1 MADISRIKA
10 IKIGLASP
18 DDIRAWSFGEVK
30 KPETINYRT
39 FKPERDGL
47 FCERIFGPTRDWE
60 CSCGRYK
67 RVKNKGI
74 RCERCGV
81 EVTRAR
87 VRRERMGHIE
97 LAAPVC
103 HLWYLKGQPPSPLGL
118 LLDISPRQ
126 LEKVIYFTNY
136 MVIDIDR
143 AGIEQNLGD
152 LQRMVEEAKRNFDA
166 EIERV
171 FLELDARL
179 ERELKEGADT
189 LTEQQIAERVR
200 MYESRKESE
209 RRERARLLEE
219 MEKAIERLAKLQR
232 YELLDESSWQAI
244 EQLLITGARRL
255 QRDLR
260 PLVRVGQGAEAIRE
274 LLREI
279 DLEKLDRELR
289 EEISKTQG
297 TRRARAIKRLEIV
310 EAFKNSKTRP
320 EWMILDAVPVLPPE
334 LRPMVQLDGG
344 RFATSD
350 LNDLYRR
357 IVNRNNRLRKI
368 MEIRA
373 PKSILNSEKRL
384 LQEAV
389 DALID
394 NTKRSKPVTGTG
406 GRPLKSLSDMLKG
419 KEGRFRKNL
428 LGKRVDYSGRSVIVV
443 GPTLQL
449 HQCGLP
455 KEMALELFKPFVMQ
469 RLIRDQLANN
479 VKNAKNAIDR
489 QLPEV
494 WKALESVIREHP
506 VLLNRA
512 PTLHRLGIQAFE
524 PVLVEGKAIQLH
536 PLVCHAYNADFD
548 GDQMAVH
555 VPLSFPAQAEAR
567 TLMLSTHNLF
577 KPADGSPVV
586 SPLQD
591 IVLGAYYLTMSDPQR
606 QQEVRYRFA
615 NPEEARLAFERGDAR
630 LHEPIEVRLVR
641 PNAQDPEFVQTTIGR
656 LMFHEIMPDE
666 LRYHPDWLNVVYN
679 KKMLSAVI
687 RAVYQT
693 CGHARTVRFLDDLKA
708 LGFEWGL
715 RGGITFALTDMAI
728 PAQRDAILQKA
739 AEEARRID
747 ELYDRGELTQDEKR
761 QRKIQ
766 LWQRVYDEV
775 SKVMLQEL
783 RDDNPLFIITDSG
796 ARGSTKQLA
805 QLVGMRGLMM
815 GGFDFRSGGE
825 RLVEELPVQ
834 HNFQEGLTTLEYF
847 VSGYGARRGLASTAL
862 LTANAGYL
870 TRRMCDVAQ
879 DVVIREHDCGT
890 PEGIVVS
897 RIEREGDLIETLFQR
912 IRGRTARRDLRHP
925 ITGEPLVAEN
935 EIIPEAVATELDALA
950 QATERFTQTLREL
963 SGKDEFELFTPT
975 DDEPLRDPI
984 TGETLLEPYDMLTQE
999 VMDRLHARRDEIR
1012 TMWLQAGY
1020 EWVEHDRV
1028 GVPIRSPLTCNT
1040 RQGVCAKCYGLDM
1053 GTLRPVELGT
1063 AVGIIAA
1070 ESIGEPG
1077 TQLTMRVFHASGVA
1091 GSGQV
1096 IASFKMKAVERSFEP
1111 VDAKVD
1117 QLKGRV
1123 PERTLFD
1130 PHTKKVLATAGRA
1143 IDERSA
1149 KEIEE
1154 LARRV
1159 AEFVRMCRKVE
1170 SCELGKAFREDV
1182 RHPFTG
1188 KQILLPS
1195 DEDLLLIEQRLHS
1208 AINELRVSF
1217 TASGFSWNTPQIYR
1231 DKIKDDQKTREFV
1244 PFISDVREIIA
1255 QGVGS
1260 VYEKDKELV
1269 SPIGDKKVLL
1279 RKGDKIDIKKLKE
1292 LHNLRQKVIAH
1303 LQREKCSIVEYPVA
1317 VRSESK
1323 KDEEEAQTLD
1333 LSKDQKHVLLKVA
1346 ANQLG
1351 KPVPVLATDEPSDGE
1366 DKIEKRTRD
1375 SLRRLN
1381 KLQEPPNSGI
1391 NRVEELFEARKPKG
1405 EAITVDYAG
1414 EVVDVVRSVGRW
1426 VVIKA
1431 TLPVGDLLVGKMS
1444 LQTIEDARGNPIVSE
1459 MDEIRAAHL
1468 TRLHEAGVQEVT
1480 VLDAVLV
1487 PPQGS
1492 LEVVKGDT
1500 VLAGDRL
1507 TPGPLNPHELLRLRG
1522 VRGVQEYLIREI
1534 QAVYKAQGVDID
1546 DKHLEVIIRQMLR
1559 KRRVIDPGDA
1569 YFLPGQTVD
1578 RFVFEDANRK
1588 VIAEGGRPATAE
1600 WVLLGVSEA
1609 AQQTE
1614 SFLSAASFQRTV
1626 KALTEAAV
1634 RGKVDELVGLKEN
1647 VIIGRL
1653 IPAGTGYVKPR
1664 FEPKFEW
1671 GARADEAAAV
1681 VETREPTLGTL
1692 FEEELAADDGEAQA
1706 TDGGAPNTESTLRL
1720 ADSSPDAP
1728 ALELTLRPAAGEADA
1743 PDPTDGDAPALEITL
1758 RPAAGEADAPDP
1770 TDGDRASPK
1779 TKRERKQ

>member
-10 IKIGLASP
+10 LKIGLASP
-18 DDIRAWSFGEVK
+18 DDIRAWSYGEVK

-152 LQRMVEEAKRNFDA
+152 LQRMVDEAKRNFDA

-179 ERELKEGADT
+179 ERELEQGRDT

-219 MEKAIERLAKLQR
+219 MEKAIERLAKLQQ
-232 YELLDESSWQAI
+232 YELLDEGSWQAI
-244 EQLLITGARRL
+244 EHLLITGARKL

-274 LLREI
+274 LLKEV

-394 NTKRSKPVTGTG
+394 NTKRSKPVTGSG

-494 WKALESVIREHP
+494 WKALESVIKEHP

-591 IVLGAYYLTMSDPQR
+591 IVLGAYYLTMNDPQR

-630 LHEPIEVRLVR
+630 LHEPVEVRLVR
-641 PNAQDPEFVQTTIGR
+641 PSVQQSQQKPTTADELAHDDSTETRDTQIPQPEFVQTTIGR
-656 LMFHEIMPDE
+656 LMFQEIMPDE
-666 LRYHPDWLNVVYN
+666 LRYDPEWLNVVYN

-728 PAQRDAILQKA
+728 PAQRDEILQRA
-739 AEEARRID
+739 VEDARKID

-761 QRKIQ
+761 QRKIEV
-766 LWQRVYDEV
+766 WQRTYDDV
-775 SKVMLQEL
+775 SKVMMQEL

-897 RIEREGDLIETLFQR
+897 GIEREGDLIEPLFQR

-935 EIIPEAVATELDALA
+935 EIIPEAIAADIDALA

-963 SGKDEFELFTPT
+963 SGKDEGELFTPT
-975 DDEPLRDPI
+975 DDQPLRDPI

-1012 TMWLQAGY
+1012 TLWLQAGY

-1077 TQLTMRVFHASGVA
+1077 TQLTMRVFHTGGVA
-1091 GSGQV
+1091 GAGQQ
-1096 IASFKMKAVERSFEP
+1096 IAGFKV
-1111 VDAKVD
+1111 
-1117 QLKGRV
+1117 G
-1123 PERTLFD
+1123 
-1130 PHTKKVLATAGRA
+1130 AGRA
-1143 IDERSA
+1143 LTATELEERGA
-1149 KEIEE
+1149 VQE
-1154 LARRV
+1154 
-1159 AEFVRMCRKVE
+1159 
-1170 SCELGKAFREDV
+1170 
-1182 RHPFTG
+1182 
-1188 KQILLPS
+1188 
-1195 DEDLLLIEQRLHS
+1195 
-1208 AINELRVSF
+1208 AI
-1217 TASGFSWNTPQIYR
+1217 
-1231 DKIKDDQKTREFV
+1231 
-1244 PFISDVREIIA
+1244 
-1255 QGVGS
+1255 
-1260 VYEKDKELV
+1260 
-1269 SPIGDKKVLL
+1269 
-1279 RKGDKIDIKKLKE
+1279 
-1292 LHNLRQKVIAH
+1292 
-1303 LQREKCSIVEYPVA
+1303 
-1317 VRSESK
+1317 
-1323 KDEEEAQTLD
+1323 D
-1333 LSKDQKHVLLKVA
+1333 LSKDQKMVLLKVA

-1351 KPVPVLATDEPSDGE
+1351 KPVPVLATEEPSEGE
-1366 DKIEKRTRD
+1366 EKLEKRTRD
-1375 SLRRLN
+1375 SLRRLA

-1444 LQTIEDARGNPIVSE
+1444 LQTIEDPRTGNPIVSE

-1468 TRLHEAGVQEVT
+1468 TRLMEAGVESVT

-1559 KRRVIDPGDA
+1559 KRRVIDPGDT

-1588 VIAEGGRPATAE
+1588 VIAEDGRPATAE
-1600 WVLLGVSEA
+1600 WVLLGVSDA

-1681 VETREPTLGTL
+1681 VETREPTLETL
-1692 FEEELAADDGEAQA
+1692 FKEELAADDGEAQA
-1706 TDGGAPNTESTLRL
+1706 TDGDMPNTEITLHL
-1720 ADSSPDAP
+1720 AESSP
-1728 ALELTLRPAAGEADA
+1728 
-1743 PDPTDGDAPALEITL
+1743 DAPALEITL
-1758 RPAAGEADAPDP
+1758 RPAAGEADAPATEAA
-1770 TDGDRASPK
+1770 TDGAETQAEADGGSASKP
-1779 TKRERKQ
+1779 KRERKQRGL

>member
-10 IKIGLASP
+10 LKIGLASP

-152 LQRMVEEAKRNFDA
+152 LQRLVEEEKRNFDA

-171 FLELDARL
+171 FKELDARL
-179 ERELKEGADT
+179 ERELEQNRDT
-189 LTEQQIAERVR
+189 YTEQQIAERVR
-200 MYESRKESE
+200 AYESRKESE
-209 RRERARLLEE
+209 RRERAAILQDL
-219 MEKAIERLAKLQR
+219 EKAIERLAKLQQ

-244 EQLLITGARRL
+244 DQLLITGTRKL

-274 LLREI
+274 LLRQI

-320 EWMILDAVPVLPPE
+320 EWMILEAVPVLPPE

-394 NTKRSKPVTGTG
+394 NSKRSKPVTGSG

-494 WKALESVIREHP
+494 WKALESVIKEHP

-591 IVLGAYYLTMSDPQR
+591 IVLGAYYLTMNDPQH
-606 QQEVRYRFA
+606 QQEVRHRFA
-615 NPEEARLAFERGDAR
+615 NAEEARLAFERGDAR

-641 PNAQDPEFVQTTIGR
+641 PNANEPEFVQTTIGR
-656 LMFHEIMPDE
+656 LIFQEIMPDE
-666 LRYHPDWLNVVYN
+666 LRYAPEWLNRVYN
-679 KKMLSAVI
+679 KKTLSEVI

-715 RGGITFALTDMAI
+715 RGGITFALTDMAV

-739 AEEARRID
+739 SEEARKID

-761 QRKIQ
+761 QRKID
-766 LWQRVYDEV
+766 LWQRVYEEV
-775 SKVMLQEL
+775 SKVMMQEL
-783 RDDNPLFIITDSG
+783 GANNPLFIITDSG

-897 RIEREGDLIETLFQR
+897 GIEREGDLIEPLFQR

-935 EIIPEAVATELDALA
+935 EIIPEATAAEIDALA
-950 QATERFTQTLREL
+950 QATEQFTQTLREL
-963 SGKDEFELFTPT
+963 ANKEEGELFTP
-975 DDEPLRDPI
+975 DDDQPLCDPI
-984 TGETLLEPYDMLTQE
+984 TGEPLLEPYE
-999 VMDRLHARRDEIR
+999 VITKETLERLQARRDAVR
-1012 TMWLQAGY
+1012 NLWLEAGY

-1063 AVGIIAA
+1063 AIGIIAA

-1077 TQLTMRVFHASGVA
+1077 TQLTMRVFHTGGVA
-1091 GSGQV
+1091 GAGQQ
-1096 IASFKMKAVERSFEP
+1096 IAGFKIGGARALAATELEERGTTQE
-1111 VDAKVD
+1111 
-1117 QLKGRV
+1117 
-1123 PERTLFD
+1123 
-1130 PHTKKVLATAGRA
+1130 A
-1143 IDERSA
+1143 I
-1149 KEIEE
+1149 
-1154 LARRV
+1154 
-1159 AEFVRMCRKVE
+1159 
-1170 SCELGKAFREDV
+1170 
-1182 RHPFTG
+1182 
-1188 KQILLPS
+1188 
-1195 DEDLLLIEQRLHS
+1195 
-1208 AINELRVSF
+1208 
-1217 TASGFSWNTPQIYR
+1217 
-1231 DKIKDDQKTREFV
+1231 
-1244 PFISDVREIIA
+1244 
-1255 QGVGS
+1255 
-1260 VYEKDKELV
+1260 
-1269 SPIGDKKVLL
+1269 
-1279 RKGDKIDIKKLKE
+1279 
-1292 LHNLRQKVIAH
+1292 
-1303 LQREKCSIVEYPVA
+1303 
-1317 VRSESK
+1317 
-1323 KDEEEAQTLD
+1323 D

-1346 ANQLG
+1346 ANLLG
-1351 KPVPVLATDEPSDGE
+1351 KPIPSLPADETSEGE
-1366 DKIEKRTRD
+1366 EKLEKRTRD
-1375 SLRRLN
+1375 SLRRLA
-1381 KLQEPPNSGI
+1381 KLQEPPNTGI

-1405 EAITVDYAG
+1405 EAITVDYEG
-1414 EVVDVVRSVGRW
+1414 EVVDIIRSVGRW

-1431 TLPVGDLLVGKMS
+1431 KIPIGDLLVGKMS
-1444 LQTIEDARGNPIVSE
+1444 LQTIEDPRTGNPILNE
-1459 MDEIRAAHL
+1459 MDEIRPAHL
-1468 TRLHEAGVQEVT
+1468 TRLMEAGVQEVT

-1487 PPQGS
+1487 PSLGS
-1492 LEVVKGDT
+1492 LEVVKGDK
-1500 VLAGDRL
+1500 VLPGDRL

-1522 VRGVQEYLIREI
+1522 VRGVQEYLIQEI

-1559 KRRVIDPGDA
+1559 KRRVIDPGDT

-1671 GARADEAAAV
+1671 GARAEEAKAA

-1692 FEEELAADDGEAQA
+1692 FEEELAEQSAPPVEDMLSPTEEEPDATAAADDAPQA
-1706 TDGGAPNTESTLRL
+1706 APKPKRSRKKQDNT
-1720 ADSSPDAP
+1720 
-1728 ALELTLRPAAGEADA
+1728 
-1743 PDPTDGDAPALEITL
+1743 
-1758 RPAAGEADAPDP
+1758 
-1770 TDGDRASPK
+1770 
-1779 TKRERKQ
+1779 

>member
-10 IKIGLASP
+10 LKIGLASP
-18 DDIRAWSFGEVK
+18 DDIRAWSYGEVK

-152 LQRMVEEAKRNFDA
+152 LQRMVDEAKRNFDD

-244 EQLLITGARRL
+244 EHLLITGARRL

-394 NTKRSKPVTGTG
+394 NSKRSKPVTGTG

-494 WKALESVIREHP
+494 WKALESVIKEHP

-591 IVLGAYYLTMSDPQR
+591 IVLGAYYLTMNDPQR
-606 QQEVRYRFA
+606 QTEIRYRFA

-728 PAQRDAILQKA
+728 PAKRDAILQKA
-739 AEEARRID
+739 SQEARLID

-766 LWQRVYDEV
+766 LWQRVYEEV
-775 SKVMLQEL
+775 SKVMMQEL
-783 RDDNPLFIITDSG
+783 GANNPLFIITDSG

-897 RIEREGDLIETLFQR
+897 GIEREGDLIEPLFQR

-935 EIIPEAVATELDALA
+935 EIIPEAIAADIDALA

-963 SGKDEFELFTPT
+963 SGKDEGELFTPT
-975 DDEPLRDPI
+975 DDQPLRDPI

-1012 TMWLQAGY
+1012 TLWLQAGY

-1077 TQLTMRVFHASGVA
+1077 TQLTMRVFHTGGVA
-1091 GSGQV
+1091 GAGQQ
-1096 IASFKMKAVERSFEP
+1096 IAGFKV
-1111 VDAKVD
+1111 
-1117 QLKGRV
+1117 G
-1123 PERTLFD
+1123 
-1130 PHTKKVLATAGRA
+1130 AGRA
-1143 IDERSA
+1143 LTATELEERGA
-1149 KEIEE
+1149 VQE
-1154 LARRV
+1154 
-1159 AEFVRMCRKVE
+1159 
-1170 SCELGKAFREDV
+1170 
-1182 RHPFTG
+1182 
-1188 KQILLPS
+1188 
-1195 DEDLLLIEQRLHS
+1195 
-1208 AINELRVSF
+1208 AI
-1217 TASGFSWNTPQIYR
+1217 
-1231 DKIKDDQKTREFV
+1231 
-1244 PFISDVREIIA
+1244 
-1255 QGVGS
+1255 
-1260 VYEKDKELV
+1260 
-1269 SPIGDKKVLL
+1269 
-1279 RKGDKIDIKKLKE
+1279 
-1292 LHNLRQKVIAH
+1292 
-1303 LQREKCSIVEYPVA
+1303 
-1317 VRSESK
+1317 
-1323 KDEEEAQTLD
+1323 D
-1333 LSKDQKHVLLKVA
+1333 LSKDQKMVLLKVA

-1351 KPVPVLATDEPSDGE
+1351 KPVPVLATEEPSEGE
-1366 DKIEKRTRD
+1366 EKLEKRTRD
-1375 SLRRLN
+1375 SLRRLA

-1405 EAITVDYAG
+1405 EAITVDYEG
-1414 EVVDVVRSVGRW
+1414 EVVDIIRSVGRW

-1444 LQTIEDARGNPIVSE
+1444 LQTIEGPKSGAVILEE
-1459 MDEIRAAHL
+1459 MEEIRTAHL
-1468 TRLHEAGVQEVT
+1468 TRLLDAGVQAVT

-1559 KRRVIDPGDA
+1559 KRRVIDPGDT

-1588 VIAEGGRPATAE
+1588 VIAEDGRPATAE

-1681 VETREPTLGTL
+1681 VETREPTLETL
-1692 FEEELAADDGEAQA
+1692 FKEELAADDGEAQA
-1706 TDGGAPNTESTLRL
+1706 TDGDMPNTEITLHL
-1720 ADSSPDAP
+1720 AESSP
-1728 ALELTLRPAAGEADA
+1728 
-1743 PDPTDGDAPALEITL
+1743 DAPALEITL
-1758 RPAAGEADAPDP
+1758 RPAAGEADAPATEAA
-1770 TDGDRASPK
+1770 TDGAETQAEANGGSASKP
-1779 TKRERKQ
+1779 KRERKQRGL

>member
-1 MADISRIKA
+1 
-10 IKIGLASP
+10 
-18 DDIRAWSFGEVK
+18 
-30 KPETINYRT
+30 
-39 FKPERDGL
+39 
-47 FCERIFGPTRDWE
+47 
-60 CSCGRYK
+60 
-67 RVKNKGI
+67 
-74 RCERCGV
+74 
-81 EVTRAR
+81 
-87 VRRERMGHIE
+87 
-97 LAAPVC
+97 
-103 HLWYLKGQPPSPLGL
+103 
-118 LLDISPRQ
+118 
-126 LEKVIYFTNY
+126 
-136 MVIDIDR
+136 
-143 AGIEQNLGD
+143 
-152 LQRMVEEAKRNFDA
+152 
-166 EIERV
+166 
-171 FLELDARL
+171 
-179 ERELKEGADT
+179 
-189 LTEQQIAERVR
+189 
-200 MYESRKESE
+200 
-209 RRERARLLEE
+209 
-219 MEKAIERLAKLQR
+219 
-232 YELLDESSWQAI
+232 
-244 EQLLITGARRL
+244 
-255 QRDLR
+255 
-260 PLVRVGQGAEAIRE
+260 
-274 LLREI
+274 
-279 DLEKLDRELR
+279 
-289 EEISKTQG
+289 
-297 TRRARAIKRLEIV
+297 
-310 EAFKNSKTRP
+310 
-320 EWMILDAVPVLPPE
+320 
-334 LRPMVQLDGG
+334 
-344 RFATSD
+344 
-350 LNDLYRR
+350 
-357 IVNRNNRLRKI
+357 
-368 MEIRA
+368 
-373 PKSILNSEKRL
+373 
-384 LQEAV
+384 
-389 DALID
+389 
-394 NTKRSKPVTGTG
+394 
-406 GRPLKSLSDMLKG
+406 
-419 KEGRFRKNL
+419 
-428 LGKRVDYSGRSVIVV
+428 
-443 GPTLQL
+443 
-449 HQCGLP
+449 
-455 KEMALELFKPFVMQ
+455 
-469 RLIRDQLANN
+469 
-479 VKNAKNAIDR
+479 
-489 QLPEV
+489 
-494 WKALESVIREHP
+494 
-506 VLLNRA
+506 
-512 PTLHRLGIQAFE
+512 
-524 PVLVEGKAIQLH
+524 
-536 PLVCHAYNADFD
+536 
-548 GDQMAVH
+548 
-555 VPLSFPAQAEAR
+555 
-567 TLMLSTHNLF
+567 MLSTHNLF

-591 IVLGAYYLTMSDPQR
+591 IVLGAYYLTMNDPQR

-641 PNAQDPEFVQTTIGR
+641 PNAEEPEFVQTPIGR
-656 LMFHEIMPDE
+656 LMFQEIMPDE
-666 LRYHPDWLNVVYN
+666 LRYDPEWLNVVYN

-715 RGGITFALTDMAI
+715 RGGITFALTDMAV
-728 PAQRDAILQKA
+728 PAERDKILQKA
-739 AEEARRID
+739 AEEARLID

-890 PEGIVVS
+890 PEGIIAS
-897 RIEREGDLIETLFQR
+897 RIEREGDLIEPLFQR
-912 IRGRTARRDLRHP
+912 IRGRTARRELRHP

-935 EIIPEAVATELDALA
+935 AIIPEAVATEIDALA

-963 SGKDEFELFTPT
+963 TGKDEGEPFMPA
-975 DDEPLRDPI
+975 DDQPLRDPI
-984 TGETLLEPYDMLTQE
+984 TGEALLEPYDTLTQE
-999 VMDRLHARRDEIR
+999 TLDRLHARRDEIR
-1012 TMWLQAGY
+1012 DLWLQAGY

-1077 TQLTMRVFHASGVA
+1077 TQLTMRVFHTGGVA
-1091 GSGQV
+1091 GAGQQ
-1096 IASFKMKAVERSFEP
+1096 IAGFKV
-1111 VDAKVD
+1111 
-1117 QLKGRV
+1117 G
-1123 PERTLFD
+1123 
-1130 PHTKKVLATAGRA
+1130 AGRA
-1143 IDERSA
+1143 LTATELEERGA
-1149 KEIEE
+1149 VQE
-1154 LARRV
+1154 
-1159 AEFVRMCRKVE
+1159 
-1170 SCELGKAFREDV
+1170 
-1182 RHPFTG
+1182 
-1188 KQILLPS
+1188 
-1195 DEDLLLIEQRLHS
+1195 
-1208 AINELRVSF
+1208 AI
-1217 TASGFSWNTPQIYR
+1217 
-1231 DKIKDDQKTREFV
+1231 
-1244 PFISDVREIIA
+1244 
-1255 QGVGS
+1255 
-1260 VYEKDKELV
+1260 
-1269 SPIGDKKVLL
+1269 
-1279 RKGDKIDIKKLKE
+1279 
-1292 LHNLRQKVIAH
+1292 
-1303 LQREKCSIVEYPVA
+1303 
-1317 VRSESK
+1317 
-1323 KDEEEAQTLD
+1323 D
-1333 LSKDQKHVLLKVA
+1333 LSKDQKMVLLKVA

-1351 KPVPVLATDEPSDGE
+1351 KPVPVLATEEPSEGE
-1366 DKIEKRTRD
+1366 EKLEKRTRD
-1375 SLRRLN
+1375 SLRRLA

-1405 EAITVDYAG
+1405 EAITVDYEG
-1414 EVVDVVRSVGRW
+1414 EVVDIIRSVGRW

-1444 LQTIEDARGNPIVSE
+1444 LQTIEDPKSGAVILEE
-1459 MDEIRAAHL
+1459 MEEIRTAHL
-1468 TRLHEAGVQEVT
+1468 TRLLDAGVREVT

-1559 KRRVIDPGDA
+1559 KRRVIDPGDT

-1588 VIAEGGRPATAE
+1588 VIAEGGQPATAE

-1681 VETREPTLGTL
+1681 VETREPTLETL
-1692 FEEELAADDGEAQA
+1692 FKEELAADDGEAQA
-1706 TDGGAPNTESTLRL
+1706 TDGDMPNTEITLHL
-1720 ADSSPDAP
+1720 AESSP
-1728 ALELTLRPAAGEADA
+1728 
-1743 PDPTDGDAPALEITL
+1743 DAPALEITL
-1758 RPAAGEADAPDP
+1758 RPAAGEADAPATEAA
-1770 TDGDRASPK
+1770 TDGAETQAEADGGSASKP
-1779 TKRERKQ
+1779 KRERKQRGL

>member
-10 IKIGLASP
+10 LKIGLASP
-18 DDIRAWSFGEVK
+18 DDIRAWSYGEVK

-152 LQRMVEEAKRNFDA
+152 LQRMVDEAKRNFDD

-200 MYESRKESE
+200 MYESRKDSE

-219 MEKAIERLAKLQR
+219 MEKAIERLAKLQQ

-244 EQLLITGARRL
+244 EQLLITGARKL

-274 LLREI
+274 LLKEV

-394 NTKRSKPVTGTG
+394 NTKRSKPVTGSG

-443 GPTLQL
+443 GPNLQL

-494 WKALESVIREHP
+494 WKALESVIKEHP

-591 IVLGAYYLTMSDPQR
+591 IVLGAYYLTMNDPQR
-606 QQEVRYRFA
+606 QTEIRHRFA
-615 NPEEARLAFERGDAR
+615 NPEEARLAFERGDSR

-641 PNAQDPEFVQTTIGR
+641 PNAPEPEFVQTTIGR

-666 LRYHPDWLNVVYN
+666 LRYDPEWLNKVYN

-728 PAQRDAILQKA
+728 PAQRDEILQRA
-739 AEEARRID
+739 VEDARKID

-761 QRKIQ
+761 QRKIEV
-766 LWQRVYDEV
+766 WQRTYDDV
-775 SKVMLQEL
+775 SKVMMQEL

-897 RIEREGDLIETLFQR
+897 GIEREGDLIEPLFQR

-935 EIIPEAVATELDALA
+935 EIIPEAIAADIDALA

-963 SGKDEFELFTPT
+963 SGKDEGELFTPT
-975 DDEPLRDPI
+975 DDQPLRDPI

-1012 TMWLQAGY
+1012 TLWLQAGY

-1077 TQLTMRVFHASGVA
+1077 TQLTMRVFHTGGVA
-1091 GSGQV
+1091 GAGQQ
-1096 IASFKMKAVERSFEP
+1096 IAGFKV
-1111 VDAKVD
+1111 
-1117 QLKGRV
+1117 G
-1123 PERTLFD
+1123 
-1130 PHTKKVLATAGRA
+1130 AGRA
-1143 IDERSA
+1143 LTATELEERGA
-1149 KEIEE
+1149 VQE
-1154 LARRV
+1154 
-1159 AEFVRMCRKVE
+1159 
-1170 SCELGKAFREDV
+1170 
-1182 RHPFTG
+1182 
-1188 KQILLPS
+1188 
-1195 DEDLLLIEQRLHS
+1195 
-1208 AINELRVSF
+1208 AI
-1217 TASGFSWNTPQIYR
+1217 
-1231 DKIKDDQKTREFV
+1231 
-1244 PFISDVREIIA
+1244 
-1255 QGVGS
+1255 
-1260 VYEKDKELV
+1260 
-1269 SPIGDKKVLL
+1269 
-1279 RKGDKIDIKKLKE
+1279 
-1292 LHNLRQKVIAH
+1292 
-1303 LQREKCSIVEYPVA
+1303 
-1317 VRSESK
+1317 
-1323 KDEEEAQTLD
+1323 D
-1333 LSKDQKHVLLKVA
+1333 LSKDQKMVLLKVA

-1351 KPVPVLATDEPSDGE
+1351 KPVPVLATEEPSEGE
-1366 DKIEKRTRD
+1366 EKLEKRTRD
-1375 SLRRLN
+1375 SLRRLA

-1405 EAITVDYAG
+1405 EAITVDYEG
-1414 EVVDVVRSVGRW
+1414 EVVDIIRSVGRW

-1444 LQTIEDARGNPIVSE
+1444 LQTIEGPKSGAVILEE
-1459 MDEIRAAHL
+1459 MEEIRTAHL
-1468 TRLHEAGVQEVT
+1468 TRLLDAGVQAVT

-1559 KRRVIDPGDA
+1559 KRRVIDPGDT

-1588 VIAEGGRPATAE
+1588 VIAEDGRPATAE

-1692 FEEELAADDGEAQA
+1692 FEEELAADDAETQA
-1706 TDGGAPNTESTLRL
+1706 TDDGAPTIEVTLRPTK
-1720 ADSSPDAP
+1720 AEPDAP
-1728 ALELTLRPAAGEADA
+1728 DL
-1743 PDPTDGDAPALEITL
+1743 TDGDAPAIE
-1758 RPAAGEADAPDP
+1758 AASEPIETPEAEGA
-1770 TDGDRASPK
+1770 TKPK
-1779 TKRERKQ
+1779 RTRKQQSDG

>member
-10 IKIGLASP
+10 LKIGLASP
-18 DDIRAWSFGEVK
+18 DDIRAWSYGEVK

-152 LQRMVEEAKRNFDA
+152 LQRMVEEAKRSFDE

-179 ERELKEGADT
+179 ERELQEGRDT

-200 MYESRKESE
+200 MYESRKDSE

-219 MEKAIERLAKLQR
+219 MEKAIERLAKLQQ
-232 YELLDESSWQAI
+232 YELLDEGSWQAI
-244 EQLLITGARRL
+244 EHLLITGARKL

-274 LLREI
+274 LLKEV

-394 NTKRSKPVTGTG
+394 NTKRSKPVTGSG

-494 WKALESVIREHP
+494 WKALESVIKEHP

-591 IVLGAYYLTMSDPQR
+591 IVLGAYYLTMNDPQR

-630 LHEPIEVRLVR
+630 LHEPVEVRLVR
-641 PNAQDPEFVQTTIGR
+641 PNAEEPEFVQTTIGR
-656 LMFHEIMPDE
+656 LMFQEIMPDE
-666 LRYHPDWLNVVYN
+666 LRYDPEWLNKVYN

-715 RGGITFALTDMAI
+715 RGGITFALTDMAV
-728 PAQRDAILQKA
+728 PAQRDAILQEA
-739 AEEARRID
+739 AEKARRID

-761 QRKIQ
+761 QRKIEV
-766 LWQRVYDEV
+766 WQRAYDEV
-775 SKVMLQEL
+775 SKVMMQEL

-897 RIEREGDLIETLFQR
+897 RIEREGDLIEPLFQR

-935 EIIPEAVATELDALA
+935 EIIPEAVAAELDKLA
-950 QATERFTQTLREL
+950 QDTERFTQTLREL
-963 SGKDEFELFTPT
+963 TGKEEGELFTPT
-975 DDEPLRDPI
+975 DDEPLCDPV
-984 TGETLLEPYDMLTQE
+984 TGEVLLEPYDQLAQE
-999 VMDRLHARRDEIR
+999 TLHRLHARRDEIR
-1012 TMWLQAGY
+1012 NLWLKSGY

-1040 RQGVCAKCYGLDM
+1040 RQGVCARCYGLDM

-1077 TQLTMRVFHASGVA
+1077 TQLTMRVFHTGGVA
-1091 GSGQV
+1091 GAGQQ
-1096 IASFKMKAVERSFEP
+1096 IAGFKIGGAR
-1111 VDAKVD
+1111 A
-1117 QLKGRV
+1117 
-1123 PERTLFD
+1123 
-1130 PHTKKVLATAGRA
+1130 LAIQEA
-1143 IDERSA
+1143 I
-1149 KEIEE
+1149 
-1154 LARRV
+1154 
-1159 AEFVRMCRKVE
+1159 
-1170 SCELGKAFREDV
+1170 
-1182 RHPFTG
+1182 
-1188 KQILLPS
+1188 
-1195 DEDLLLIEQRLHS
+1195 
-1208 AINELRVSF
+1208 
-1217 TASGFSWNTPQIYR
+1217 
-1231 DKIKDDQKTREFV
+1231 
-1244 PFISDVREIIA
+1244 
-1255 QGVGS
+1255 
-1260 VYEKDKELV
+1260 
-1269 SPIGDKKVLL
+1269 
-1279 RKGDKIDIKKLKE
+1279 
-1292 LHNLRQKVIAH
+1292 
-1303 LQREKCSIVEYPVA
+1303 
-1317 VRSESK
+1317 
-1323 KDEEEAQTLD
+1323 D
-1333 LSKDQKHVLLKVA
+1333 LSKDQKQVLLKVA
-1346 ANQLG
+1346 ANLLG
-1351 KPVPVLATDEPSDGE
+1351 KPVPLLTADETSEGE
-1366 DKIEKRTRD
+1366 EKLEKRTRD
-1375 SLRRLN
+1375 SLRRLA
-1381 KLQEPPNSGI
+1381 KLQEPPNTGI

-1405 EAITVDYAG
+1405 EAITVDYEG
-1414 EVVDVVRSVGRW
+1414 EVVIVEKLARKPKGEAITVDYEGEVVEITRPVERW

-1431 TLPVGDLLVGKMS
+1431 KLPVGDLLVGKMS
-1444 LQTIEDARGNPIVSE
+1444 LQTIEDPRTGNPIVSE
-1459 MDEIRAAHL
+1459 MDEIRSTHL
-1468 TRLHEAGVQEVT
+1468 TRLMEAGVESVT

-1559 KRRVIDPGDA
+1559 KRRVTDPGDT

-1671 GARADEAAAV
+1671 GARAEEAAAV

-1692 FEEELAADDGEAQA
+1692 FEEELAADDGGETQAAVADAPTIEVTLRPIDAEELAADDGGEAQA
-1706 TDGGAPNTESTLRL
+1706 TV
-1720 ADSSPDAP
+1720 
-1728 ALELTLRPAAGEADA
+1728 ADA
-1743 PDPTDGDAPALEITL
+1743 PTIEVTL
-1758 RPAAGEADAPDP
+1758 GTADAEPEA
-1770 TDGDRASPK
+1770 TDAAESASKPKRARK
-1779 TKRERKQ
+1779 TQDKE

>member
-10 IKIGLASP
+10 LKIGLASP

-60 CSCGRYK
+60 CACGRYK

-152 LQRMVEEAKRNFDA
+152 LQRLVEEEKRNFDA

-171 FLELDARL
+171 FRELDARL
-179 ERELKEGADT
+179 ERELEQNRDT
-189 LTEQQIAERVR
+189 YTEQQIAERVR
-200 MYESRKESE
+200 AYESRKESE
-209 RRERARLLEE
+209 RRERAAILQDL
-219 MEKAIERLAKLQR
+219 EKAIERLAKLQQ

-244 EQLLITGARRL
+244 DQLLITGTRKL

-274 LLREI
+274 LLKEI

-289 EEISKTQG
+289 EEIAKTQG

-394 NTKRSKPVTGTG
+394 NSKRSKPVTGTG

-494 WKALESVIREHP
+494 WKALESVIKEHP

-591 IVLGAYYLTMSDPQR
+591 IVLGAYYLTMNDPQH
-606 QQEVRYRFA
+606 QQEVRHRFA
-615 NPEEARLAFERGDAR
+615 NAEEARLAFERGDAR

-641 PNAQDPEFVQTTIGR
+641 PNANEPEFVQTTIGR
-656 LMFHEIMPDE
+656 LIFQEIMPDE
-666 LRYHPDWLNVVYN
+666 LRYAPEWLNRVYN
-679 KKMLSAVI
+679 KKTLSEVI

-715 RGGITFALTDMAI
+715 RGGITFALTDMAV
-728 PAQRDAILQKA
+728 PAQRDTILQKA
-739 AEEARRID
+739 SEEARKID

-766 LWQRVYDEV
+766 LWQRVYEEV
-775 SKVMLQEL
+775 SQVMMQEL
-783 RDDNPLFIITDSG
+783 GANNPLFIITDSG

-879 DVVIREHDCGT
+879 DVVIREHDCRT

-897 RIEREGDLIETLFQR
+897 RIEREGDLIEPLFQR

-935 EIIPEAVATELDALA
+935 EIIPEATAAEIDALA
-950 QATERFTQTLREL
+950 QATEQFTQTLREL
-963 SGKDEFELFTPT
+963 ANKEEGELFTP
-975 DDEPLRDPI
+975 DDDQPLRDPI
-984 TGETLLEPYDMLTQE
+984 TGEPLLEPYDVITE
-999 VMDRLHARRDEIR
+999 ETIGRLQARRDAIR
-1012 TMWLQAGY
+1012 NLWLEAGY

-1063 AVGIIAA
+1063 AIGIIAA

-1077 TQLTMRVFHASGVA
+1077 TQLTMRVFHTGGVA
-1091 GSGQV
+1091 GAGQQ
-1096 IASFKMKAVERSFEP
+1096 IAGFKIGGTRALTATELEER
-1111 VDAKVD
+1111 
-1117 QLKGRV
+1117 G
-1123 PERTLFD
+1123 
-1130 PHTKKVLATAGRA
+1130 ATQEA
-1143 IDERSA
+1143 I
-1149 KEIEE
+1149 
-1154 LARRV
+1154 
-1159 AEFVRMCRKVE
+1159 
-1170 SCELGKAFREDV
+1170 
-1182 RHPFTG
+1182 
-1188 KQILLPS
+1188 
-1195 DEDLLLIEQRLHS
+1195 
-1208 AINELRVSF
+1208 
-1217 TASGFSWNTPQIYR
+1217 
-1231 DKIKDDQKTREFV
+1231 
-1244 PFISDVREIIA
+1244 
-1255 QGVGS
+1255 
-1260 VYEKDKELV
+1260 
-1269 SPIGDKKVLL
+1269 
-1279 RKGDKIDIKKLKE
+1279 
-1292 LHNLRQKVIAH
+1292 
-1303 LQREKCSIVEYPVA
+1303 
-1317 VRSESK
+1317 
-1323 KDEEEAQTLD
+1323 D

-1346 ANQLG
+1346 ANLLG
-1351 KPVPVLATDEPSDGE
+1351 KPIPSLPADETSEGE
-1366 DKIEKRTRD
+1366 EKLEKRTRD
-1375 SLRRLN
+1375 SLRRLA
-1381 KLQEPPNSGI
+1381 KLQEPPNTGI

-1405 EAITVDYAG
+1405 EAITVDYEG
-1414 EVVDVVRSVGRW
+1414 EVVDIIRSVGRW

-1431 TLPVGDLLVGKMS
+1431 KIPVGDLLVGKMS
-1444 LQTIEDARGNPIVSE
+1444 LQTIEDPRTGNPILNE
-1459 MDEIRAAHL
+1459 MDEIRPAHL
-1468 TRLHEAGVQEVT
+1468 TRLMDAGVQEVT

-1487 PPQGS
+1487 PSLGS

-1500 VLAGDRL
+1500 VLPGDRL

-1522 VRGVQEYLIREI
+1522 VRGVQEYLIQEI

-1559 KRRVIDPGDA
+1559 KRRVIDPGDT

-1626 KALTEAAV
+1626 KALTDAAV

-1671 GARADEAAAV
+1671 GARAEEAKAA
-1681 VETREPTLGTL
+1681 VETRELTLETL
-1692 FEEELAADDGEAQA
+1692 FKEELAETSAPHGEDLPSLTEVESDATAAADEAPEA
-1706 TDGGAPNTESTLRL
+1706 APKPKRSRKKQDNT
-1720 ADSSPDAP
+1720 
-1728 ALELTLRPAAGEADA
+1728 
-1743 PDPTDGDAPALEITL
+1743 
-1758 RPAAGEADAPDP
+1758 
-1770 TDGDRASPK
+1770 
-1779 TKRERKQ
+1779 

>member
-10 IKIGLASP
+10 LKIGLASP

-60 CSCGRYK
+60 CTCGRYK
-67 RVKNKGI
+67 RVRNKGI

-152 LQRMVEEAKRNFDA
+152 LQRMVEEEKRNFDA
-166 EIERV
+166 EIERI
-171 FLELDARL
+171 FIELDARL
-179 ERELKEGADT
+179 ERELEQNRDT
-189 LTEQQIAERVR
+189 YTEQQIAERVR
-200 MYESRKESE
+200 AYESRKESE
-209 RRERARLLEE
+209 RRERAALLQDL
-219 MEKAIERLAKLQR
+219 EKAIERLAKLQQ

-244 EQLLITGARRL
+244 DQLLITGTRKL

-320 EWMILDAVPVLPPE
+320 EWMILEAVPVLPPE

-394 NTKRSKPVTGTG
+394 NSKRSKPVTGSG

-494 WKALESVIREHP
+494 WKALESVIKEHP

-591 IVLGAYYLTMSDPQR
+591 IVLGAYYLTMNDPQH
-606 QQEVRYRFA
+606 QQEVRHRFA

-630 LHEPIEVRLVR
+630 LHEPIEVRLVL
-641 PNAQDPEFVQTTIGR
+641 PNAETPTLVQTTIGR
-656 LMFHEIMPDE
+656 LIFQEIMPDE
-666 LRYHPDWLNVVYN
+666 LRYAPEWLNRVYN
-679 KKMLSAVI
+679 KKTLSEVI

-715 RGGITFALTDMAI
+715 RGGITFALTDMAV
-728 PAQRDAILQKA
+728 PVQRDEILQRA
-739 AEEARRID
+739 VEEARKID

-761 QRKIQ
+761 QRKIE

-775 SKVMLQEL
+775 SKVMMQEL

-879 DVVIREHDCGT
+879 DVVIREHDCRT

-925 ITGEPLVAEN
+925 TTREPLVAEN
-935 EIIPEAVATELDALA
+935 EIIHEAVATELDALA

-963 SGKDEFELFTPT
+963 ANKEEGELFTP
-975 DDEPLRDPI
+975 DDDQPLRDPI
-984 TGETLLEPYDMLTQE
+984 TGEPLLEPYDLITPE
-999 VMDRLHARRDEIR
+999 ALERLHARRDEIR
-1012 TMWLQAGY
+1012 DLWLNAGY

-1028 GVPIRSPLTCNT
+1028 GVPVRSPLTCNT

-1053 GTLRPVELGT
+1053 GTLRPIELGT
-1063 AVGIIAA
+1063 AIGIIAA

-1077 TQLTMRVFHASGVA
+1077 TQLTMRVFHTGGVA
-1091 GSGQV
+1091 GAGQQ
-1096 IASFKMKAVERSFEP
+1096 IAGFKIGGARALTATELEER
-1111 VDAKVD
+1111 
-1117 QLKGRV
+1117 G
-1123 PERTLFD
+1123 
-1130 PHTKKVLATAGRA
+1130 A
-1143 IDERSA
+1143 IQE
-1149 KEIEE
+1149 
-1154 LARRV
+1154 
-1159 AEFVRMCRKVE
+1159 
-1170 SCELGKAFREDV
+1170 
-1182 RHPFTG
+1182 
-1188 KQILLPS
+1188 
-1195 DEDLLLIEQRLHS
+1195 
-1208 AINELRVSF
+1208 AI
-1217 TASGFSWNTPQIYR
+1217 
-1231 DKIKDDQKTREFV
+1231 
-1244 PFISDVREIIA
+1244 
-1255 QGVGS
+1255 
-1260 VYEKDKELV
+1260 
-1269 SPIGDKKVLL
+1269 
-1279 RKGDKIDIKKLKE
+1279 
-1292 LHNLRQKVIAH
+1292 
-1303 LQREKCSIVEYPVA
+1303 
-1317 VRSESK
+1317 
-1323 KDEEEAQTLD
+1323 D
-1333 LSKDQKHVLLKVA
+1333 LSKDQKQVLLKVA
-1346 ANQLG
+1346 ANLLG
-1351 KPVPVLATDEPSDGE
+1351 KPVPLLTADETSEGE
-1366 DKIEKRTRD
+1366 EKLEKRTRD
-1375 SLRRLN
+1375 SLRRLA
-1381 KLQEPPNSGI
+1381 KLQEPPNTGI

-1405 EAITVDYAG
+1405 EAITVDYEG
-1414 EVVDVVRSVGRW
+1414 EVVEITRSVGRW

-1431 TLPVGDLLVGKMS
+1431 KLPVGELLVGKMS
-1444 LQTIEDARGNPIVSE
+1444 LETIEDPKSGAVILEE
-1459 MDEIRAAHL
+1459 MEEIRASHL
-1468 TRLHEAGVQEVT
+1468 ARLEAAGVQEVT

-1487 PPQGS
+1487 PPLGS
-1492 LEVVKGDT
+1492 LEVVKGDP
-1500 VLAGDRL
+1500 VLPGDRL

-1522 VRGVQEYLIREI
+1522 VRGVQEYLIQEI

-1559 KRRVIDPGDA
+1559 KRRIIDPGDT

-1588 VIAEGGRPATAE
+1588 VVAEGGRPATAE

-1626 KALTEAAV
+1626 KALTDAAV

-1671 GARADEAAAV
+1671 GARAEEAKAA
-1681 VETREPTLGTL
+1681 VETREPTLETL
-1692 FEEELAADDGEAQA
+1692 FKEELAEESAPPVQDTLSLEEMEPDATAA
-1706 TDGGAPNTESTLRL
+1706 TDEAPEAEPKPKRSRKKQ
-1720 ADSSPDAP
+1720 DDA
-1728 ALELTLRPAAGEADA
+1728 
-1743 PDPTDGDAPALEITL
+1743 
-1758 RPAAGEADAPDP
+1758 
-1770 TDGDRASPK
+1770 
-1779 TKRERKQ
+1779 

>member
-10 IKIGLASP
+10 LKIGLASP
-18 DDIRAWSFGEVK
+18 DDIRAWSYGEVK

-60 CSCGRYK
+60 CTCGRYK

-166 EIERV
+166 EIEQV
-171 FLELDARL
+171 FQQLDARL
-179 ERELKEGADT
+179 ERELEEGRDT

-219 MEKAIERLAKLQR
+219 MEKAVERLAKLQK

-244 EQLLITGARRL
+244 EHLLITGSRRL

-274 LLREI
+274 LLKQI

-289 EEISKTQG
+289 EEIAKTQG

-320 EWMILDAVPVLPPE
+320 EWMILEVVPVLPPE

-394 NTKRSKPVTGTG
+394 NSRRSKPVTGTG
-406 GRPLKSLSDMLKG
+406 GRPLKSLSDLLKG

-455 KEMALELFKPFVMQ
+455 KEMALELFKPFVMH

-494 WKALESVIREHP
+494 WKALEAVIKEHP

-555 VPLSFPAQAEAR
+555 VPLSYPAQAEAR

-591 IVLGAYYLTMSDPQR
+591 IVLGAYYLTMNDPQR
-606 QQEVRYRFA
+606 QEEIRYRFA
-615 NPEEARLAFERGDAR
+615 NPEEARLAFERGEAR
-630 LHEPIEVRLVR
+630 LHEPIEVRIVR
-641 PNAQDPEFVQTTIGR
+641 PNTQEPEFVQTTIGR
-656 LMFHEIMPDE
+656 LIFQEIMPDE
-666 LRYHPDWLNVVYN
+666 LRYHPEWLNRVYN
-679 KKMLSAVI
+679 KKTLSEVI

-693 CGHARTVRFLDDLKA
+693 CGHTRTVRFLDDLKA

-739 AEEARRID
+739 VEEARKID

-766 LWQRVYDEV
+766 LWQRVYEEV
-775 SKVMLQEL
+775 SQVMMQEL
-783 RDDNPLFIITDSG
+783 GANNPLFIITDSG

-879 DVVIREHDCGT
+879 DVVIRERDCGT
-890 PEGIVVS
+890 PEGIVVT
-897 RIEREGDLIETLFQR
+897 RIEREGELVEPLFQR

-925 ITGEPLVAEN
+925 LTGEPLVAEN
-935 EIIPEAVATELDALA
+935 EIISEAVATEIDALA
-950 QATERFTQTLREL
+950 QKTEQFTQTLREL
-963 SGKDEFELFTPT
+963 SGKDEGELFVPA
-975 DDEPLRDPI
+975 DDQPLRDPI

-999 VMDRLHARRDEIR
+999 VLDRLHARRDEIR
-1012 TMWLQAGY
+1012 SLWLQAGY

-1077 TQLTMRVFHASGVA
+1077 TQLTMRVFHTGGVA
-1091 GSGQV
+1091 GAGQQ
-1096 IASFKMKAVERSFEP
+1096 IAGFKVGG
-1111 VDAKVD
+1111 
-1117 QLKGRV
+1117 GRI
-1123 PERTLFD
+1123 
-1130 PHTKKVLATAGRA
+1130 LATTELELEERGATQEA
-1143 IDERSA
+1143 I
-1149 KEIEE
+1149 
-1154 LARRV
+1154 
-1159 AEFVRMCRKVE
+1159 
-1170 SCELGKAFREDV
+1170 
-1182 RHPFTG
+1182 
-1188 KQILLPS
+1188 
-1195 DEDLLLIEQRLHS
+1195 
-1208 AINELRVSF
+1208 
-1217 TASGFSWNTPQIYR
+1217 
-1231 DKIKDDQKTREFV
+1231 
-1244 PFISDVREIIA
+1244 
-1255 QGVGS
+1255 
-1260 VYEKDKELV
+1260 
-1269 SPIGDKKVLL
+1269 
-1279 RKGDKIDIKKLKE
+1279 
-1292 LHNLRQKVIAH
+1292 
-1303 LQREKCSIVEYPVA
+1303 
-1317 VRSESK
+1317 
-1323 KDEEEAQTLD
+1323 D
-1333 LSKDQKHVLLKVA
+1333 LSKDQKNVLLKVA
-1346 ANQLG
+1346 ANLLG
-1351 KPVPVLATDEPSDGE
+1351 KPVPLMPTEEPSEGE
-1366 DKIEKRTRD
+1366 EKLEKRTRD
-1375 SLRRLN
+1375 SLRRLA
-1381 KLQEPPNSGI
+1381 KLQEPVNTGI

-1405 EAITVDYAG
+1405 EAITVDYEG
-1414 EVVDVVRSVGRW
+1414 EVVDIVRSFGRW

-1431 TLPVGDLLVGKMS
+1431 TLPVGEMLVGKMS
-1444 LQTIEDARGNPIVSE
+1444 LQTIEDPKSGAVILNE
-1459 MDEIRAAHL
+1459 MDEIRASHVARL
-1468 TRLHEAGVQEVT
+1468 TEAGVKSVT

-1487 PPQGS
+1487 PTLGS
-1492 LEVVKGDT
+1492 LEVVKGDK
-1500 VLAGDRL
+1500 VLPGDRL

-1522 VRGVQEYLIREI
+1522 VRGVQEYLIQEI

-1546 DKHLEVIIRQMLR
+1546 DKHLEIIIRQMLR
-1559 KRRVIDPGDA
+1559 KRRIIDPGDT

-1578 RFVFEDANRK
+1578 RFVFEDTNRK

-1626 KALTEAAV
+1626 KALTDAAV

-1664 FEPKFEW
+1664 FEPKFVW
-1671 GARADEAAAV
+1671 SARAEEATAV
-1681 VETREPTLGTL
+1681 VETREPTLETL
-1692 FEEELAADDGEAQA
+1692 FKEELAKDDDESAQA
-1706 TDGGAPNTESTLRL
+1706 LSGMSGTEGV
-1720 ADSSPDAP
+1720 
-1728 ALELTLRPAAGEADA
+1728 TLRPVGEEPDTPNLTNGGGTPAVEAATETSE
-1743 PDPTDGDAPALEITL
+1743 PSNGDDT
-1758 RPAAGEADAPDP
+1758 
-1770 TDGDRASPK
+1770 PK
-1779 TKRERKQ
+1779 PKRTRKRQAEE

>member
-10 IKIGLASP
+10 LKIGLASP
-18 DDIRAWSFGEVK
+18 DDIRAWSYGEVK

-152 LQRMVEEAKRNFDA
+152 LQRMVDEAKRNFDD

-244 EQLLITGARRL
+244 EHLLITGARRL

-394 NTKRSKPVTGTG
+394 NSKRSKPVTGTG

-494 WKALESVIREHP
+494 WKALESVIKEHP

-591 IVLGAYYLTMSDPQR
+591 IVLGAYYLTMNDPQR
-606 QQEVRYRFA
+606 QTEIRYRFA

-630 LHEPIEVRLVR
+630 LHEPVEVRLVR
-641 PNAQDPEFVQTTIGR
+641 PNAEEPEFVQTTIGR
-656 LMFHEIMPDE
+656 LMFHEIMPDA

-728 PAQRDAILQKA
+728 PAQRDAILQEA
-739 AEEARRID
+739 AEKARRID

-897 RIEREGDLIETLFQR
+897 GIEREGDLIEPLFQR

-935 EIIPEAVATELDALA
+935 EIIPEAIAADIDALA

-963 SGKDEFELFTPT
+963 SGKDEGELFTPT
-975 DDEPLRDPI
+975 DDQPLRDPI
-984 TGETLLEPYDMLTQE
+984 TGETLLEPYDTLTQE
-999 VMDRLHARRDEIR
+999 TLDRLHARRDAIR
-1012 TMWLQAGY
+1012 DLWLQAGY

-1077 TQLTMRVFHASGVA
+1077 TQLTMRVFHTGGVA
-1091 GSGQV
+1091 GAGQQ
-1096 IASFKMKAVERSFEP
+1096 IAGFKV
-1111 VDAKVD
+1111 
-1117 QLKGRV
+1117 G
-1123 PERTLFD
+1123 
-1130 PHTKKVLATAGRA
+1130 AGRA
-1143 IDERSA
+1143 LTATELEERGA
-1149 KEIEE
+1149 
-1154 LARRV
+1154 
-1159 AEFVRMCRKVE
+1159 
-1170 SCELGKAFREDV
+1170 
-1182 RHPFTG
+1182 
-1188 KQILLPS
+1188 
-1195 DEDLLLIEQRLHS
+1195 
-1208 AINELRVSF
+1208 
-1217 TASGFSWNTPQIYR
+1217 
-1231 DKIKDDQKTREFV
+1231 
-1244 PFISDVREIIA
+1244 A
-1255 QGVGS
+1255 Q
-1260 VYEKDKELV
+1260 
-1269 SPIGDKKVLL
+1269 
-1279 RKGDKIDIKKLKE
+1279 
-1292 LHNLRQKVIAH
+1292 
-1303 LQREKCSIVEYPVA
+1303 
-1317 VRSESK
+1317 
-1323 KDEEEAQTLD
+1323 EALD
-1333 LSKDQKHVLLKVA
+1333 LSKDQKMVLLKVA

-1351 KPVPVLATDEPSDGE
+1351 KPVPVLATEEPSEGE
-1366 DKIEKRTRD
+1366 EKLEKRTRD
-1375 SLRRLN
+1375 SLRRLA

-1405 EAITVDYAG
+1405 EAITVDYEG
-1414 EVVDVVRSVGRW
+1414 EVVDIIRSVGRW

-1444 LQTIEDARGNPIVSE
+1444 LQTIEDPKSGAVILEE
-1459 MDEIRAAHL
+1459 MEEIRTAHL
-1468 TRLHEAGVQEVT
+1468 TRLLEAGVQAVT

-1559 KRRVIDPGDA
+1559 KRRVIDPGDT

-1671 GARADEAAAV
+1671 GARAEEAAAV

-1692 FEEELAADDGEAQA
+1692 FEEELAADDGGEAQA
-1706 TDGGAPNTESTLRL
+1706 AVADAPNTEITLHL
-1720 ADSSPDAP
+1720 AESSP
-1728 ALELTLRPAAGEADA
+1728 
-1743 PDPTDGDAPALEITL
+1743 DAPALEITL
-1758 RPAAGEADAPDP
+1758 RPAAGEADAPATEAA
-1770 TDGDRASPK
+1770 TDGAETQAEADGGSASKP
-1779 TKRERKQ
+1779 KRERKQRGL